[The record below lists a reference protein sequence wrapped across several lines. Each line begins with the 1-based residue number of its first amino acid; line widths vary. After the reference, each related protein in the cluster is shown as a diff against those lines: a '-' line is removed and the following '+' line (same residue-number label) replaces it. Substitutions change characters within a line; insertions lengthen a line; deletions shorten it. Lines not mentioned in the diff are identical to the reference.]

1 MRNKFFS
8 SILVAAAM
16 LVGVISNASAGV
28 LYTGSGTWDSFAS
41 NTSFSGANQSWSF
54 SFEIDSPTTNPAT
67 SIVDFHYSLNGSL
80 TGLSASSIEFF
91 SSAAGGMFNLTLSS
105 GDVISFF
112 NKIGAPSA
120 DIGSNGNL
128 VTGQWAVD
136 LLSFDKVSGADIN
149 GAGVVTAV
157 PEPSTWAMMILGF
170 GALGFFAYRRR
181 SSVAMA

>member
-1 MRNKFFS
+1 MRNTFFS

-16 LVGVISNASAGV
+16 LVGVISNANAGV

-41 NTSFSGANQSWSF
+41 TTSFSNKNASWSF
-54 SFEIDSPTTNPAT
+54 SFEIDSPASNPT
-67 SIVDFHYSLNGSL
+67 SSIVGFHYSLNGGLTSL
-80 TGLSASSIEFF
+80 GASSIEFF
-91 SSAAGGMFNLTLSS
+91 SAADGGMFNLTLSS

-112 NKIGAPSA
+112 NKIDAPAA

-136 LLSFDKVSGADIN
+136 LLSIDAGGAHIN

-157 PEPSTWAMMILGF
+157 PEPSTWAMMVLGF

-181 SSVAMA
+181 TVAMA

>member
-16 LVGVISNASAGV
+16 FVGAISNASAGV

-41 NTSFSGANQSWSF
+41 TTAFSGANKSWSF
-54 SFEIDSPTTNPAT
+54 SFEIDSPASNPT
-67 SIVDFHYSLNGSL
+67 SSIVDFHYSLGGLATSL
-80 TGLSASSIEFF
+80 DASSIQFY
-91 SSAAGGMFNLTLSS
+91 SAADGGMFNLTLSS
-105 GDVISFF
+105 GDVVSFF
-112 NKIGAPSA
+112 NKLGAPA
-120 DIGSNGNL
+120 TDIGSNGNL

-136 LLSFDKVSGADIN
+136 LLGFGATGAEIH

-181 SSVAMA
+181 GLVATA

>member
-16 LVGVISNASAGV
+16 LVGAISNASAGV

-41 NTSFSGANQSWSF
+41 NTAFSGANKSWSF
-54 SFEIDSPTTNPAT
+54 SFEIDNPTSNPSS
-67 SIVDFHYSLNGSL
+67 SILDFHYSLNGSL
-80 TGLSASSIEFF
+80 TSLSATSIQYF
-91 SSAAGGMFNLTLSS
+91 SAAQGGMFNLTLSS

-112 NKIGAPSA
+112 NKLGTPAT
-120 DIGSNGNL
+120 DIGSSGHL

-136 LLSFDKVSGADIN
+136 LLSSDSQGADIN
-149 GAGVVTAV
+149 GVGVVTAV

-181 SSVAMA
+181 TVAMA

>member
-1 MRNKFFS
+1 
-8 SILVAAAM
+8 M

-41 NTSFSGANQSWSF
+41 NTAFSGANQSWSF
-54 SFEIDSPTTNPAT
+54 SFEIDSPASNPAGAS
-67 SIVDFHYSLNGSL
+67 SISNFHYSLNGSL

-112 NKIGAPSA
+112 NKIGDPAA

-136 LLSFDKVSGADIN
+136 LLAVDSQGQDIN

-181 SSVAMA
+181 GLVATAA

>member
-1 MRNKFFS
+1 
-8 SILVAAAM
+8 M
-16 LVGVISNASAGV
+16 LVGAISNASAGV
-28 LYTGSGTWDSFAS
+28 LYTGSGTWDAFAS
-41 NTSFSGANQSWSF
+41 TTAFSGANKSWSF
-54 SFEIDSPTTNPAT
+54 SFEINSPASNPSS
-67 SIVDFHYSLNGSL
+67 SIVDFHYSLNGNL

-91 SSAAGGMFNLTLSS
+91 SAANGGMFNLTLSS
-105 GDVISFF
+105 GDIISFF
-112 NKIGAPSA
+112 NKLGSPAT

-136 LLSFDKVSGADIN
+136 LLSYDSRGAEIN

-181 SSVAMA
+181 GLVATA